1 MIIGINQ
8 NLDIYIINKLS
19 KNDLAFIESDKYKLL
34 SKMLNEIN
42 PGDFLNELY
51 LLLDNY
57 FDNKLEM

>member
-1 MIIGINQ
+1 MIIGTNQ
-8 NLDIYIINKLS
+8 KLDIYIINKLS